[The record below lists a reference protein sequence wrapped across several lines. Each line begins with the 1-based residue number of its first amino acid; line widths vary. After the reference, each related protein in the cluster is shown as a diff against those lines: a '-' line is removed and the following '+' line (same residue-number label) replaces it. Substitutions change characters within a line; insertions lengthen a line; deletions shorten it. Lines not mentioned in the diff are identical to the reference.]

1 MALKLGA
8 ELHSEQMEK
17 VEQKPPVLD
26 PSTYDGDV
34 VIGERIANAEYL
46 DDLAMMEDPVTI
58 RLEPSADKN
67 AASAFPVWVNG
78 KPSEVFQN
86 GRWHEL
92 GWLPVG
98 QVLTIKRKVLEV
110 IIRAKT
116 DTVHTQI
123 LESDSERPNNVIQR
137 YTSPTTSFSI
147 LEDSNPKGAAWATAI
162 RRRNY

>member
-8 ELHSEQMEK
+8 ELHSEQMEN

-46 DDLAMMEDPVTI
+46 EDLAMMEEPVTI
-58 RLEPSADKN
+58 RIEPSSDKN
-67 AASAFPVWVNG
+67 AAGAQYYCVNG
-78 KPSEVFQN
+78 KPAEILIN
-86 GRWHEL
+86 DRWREL

-110 IIRAKT
+110 ILRAKT
-116 DTVHTQI
+116 DSVHNKV
-123 LESDSERPNNVIQR
+123 LEPDSDRPNNVIDR
-137 YTSPTTSFSI
+137 YTTPATSFSI

>member
-1 MALKLGA
+1 MALKIG

-34 VIGERIANAEYL
+34 VIGERIANADYL
-46 DDLAMMEDPVTI
+46 ADLAMMEEPVVI
-58 RLEPSADKN
+58 RLEPSAEKN
-67 AASAFPVWVNG
+67 AAGAQFFSVNG
-78 KPSEVFQN
+78 KWAEIFIN
-86 GRWHEL
+86 GRWHEQ

-110 IIRAKT
+110 ILRSKT
-116 DTVHTQI
+116 DSVHNKI
-123 LESDSERPNNVIQR
+123 LDPESERPNNVIDR
-137 YTSPTTSFSI
+137 YTTPTTSLSI
-147 LEDSNPKGAAWATAI
+147 LEDRNPKGAAWATEC

>member
-17 VEQKPPVLD
+17 IEQKPPVLD

-34 VIGERIANAEYL
+34 VIGERVANAEYL
-46 DDLAMMEDPVTI
+46 DDLAMMEDPITI

-67 AASAFPVWVNG
+67 AAGAFPVWVNG
-78 KPSEVFQN
+78 KPAEVFQN

-98 QVLTIKRKVLEV
+98 QVMTIKRKVLEV

-147 LEDSNPKGAAWATAI
+147 LEDLNPKGAAWATAI